1 MQVRGRGRGQPGLK
15 GATRALGRE
24 DSPGLLSS
32 PAGPGPRGAGPSP
45 QPSGPHRGS
54 AVPEPAPAGCAPLT
68 WLARAPTGVTRLL
81 GARSR
86 PAEPRRPSHGGEA
99 SCPCPGLRGGRPW
112 GQVAWGQARG
122 MVLGGQ
128 LRPHQSRDGRCHE
141 AWCPRLLR
149 PQGQRAQEADRSLLR
164 AVAVRGGSLVP
175 ENKAAL
181 CQVPSS
187 IHRAPEPPCECPP
200 LCWSCGG
207 VPIWGIA
214 GVTPS
219 PASGAKAEG
228 WEPSAGRAGGPG
240 GAASS

>member
-15 GATRALGRE
+15 GGTRALGRE
-24 DSPGLLSS
+24 DSPGLLSHQLGLCLERQV
-32 PAGPGPRGAGPSP
+32 PARSLRGRIEAAPSLNLHQQTRPSDVAGAGSHRRHTSAGSSF
-45 QPSGPHRGS
+45 SGP
-54 AVPEPAPAGCAPLT
+54 
-68 WLARAPTGVTRLL
+68 
-81 GARSR
+81 
-86 PAEPRRPSHGGEA
+86 AESRRPSHGGEA

-112 GQVAWGQARG
+112 GQVAWGQACG

-128 LRPHQSRDGRCHE
+128 LRPHQSRDSRCHE
-141 AWCPRLLR
+141 AWCPRLLW

-164 AVAVRGGSLVP
+164 AVAVGGGGSLVP
-175 ENKAAL
+175 ENKAAP

-228 WEPSAGRAGGPG
+228 WEPSAGRAGGP
-240 GAASS
+240 